1 MKLHPA
7 LLLLGIT
14 LTAIARDKQPDY
26 TSRVPKFTFA
36 GTLEE
41 QEAQLKTN
49 PLMLRFAESRRK
61 LASDPHRP
69 LYHFVSP
76 EGGMNDPNGLCFWQ
90 GRWHLFYQ
98 GYPPEDPRQHW
109 GHAVSDDLVHWR
121 DLPYAI
127 YPNPEEKCYSGATL
141 VEKDRVIAM
150 YHGTKAGNMVA
161 IARDPLLL
169 NWEKV
174 AGRAVIPIAS
184 PDGSPLPYRV
194 FDPCIWKKDGFYYSL
209 SGGTQPGPGGK
220 NVAADFL
227 FRSKDLVKWDYLH
240 PFVEG
245 DRFTLVGDDGAC
257 PYFWPIGNRHMLLF
271 FSHMSGGQYLL
282 GDCDKQRDK
291 LVVTAHGKFNHGA
304 VSPAG
309 VHAPSA
315 TPDGKGGLIVIFN
328 MNPAKKTP
336 GWNQIMT
343 LARRLALVE
352 KEELD
357 IEPAGNIESLRGG
370 HQRVEMLK
378 LPPNKEVVLQ
388 NIRGSAMEI
397 AAEIDV
403 KGAPM
408 VELNV
413 LRSPDRQEF
422 TRIALFKE
430 RGYRTRWESP
440 ARQLS
445 VVSLDTSCSSSL
457 EDARSRPPEN
467 AQVFIGEKEP
477 FKLRVFVD
485 RSVVEVFVNGRQ
497 CLAARVYPGRADS
510 LGVSLRAQGREAL
523 LKSLDAWQM
532 KSIYPCAP
540 PTAETSGDIVL
551 GDFEGNDYGE
561 WVAAGPAFGAG
572 PARGTLPRQ
581 MRGEGFQGKG
591 LVNSFHGSDKP
602 TGTLTSPEFKI
613 ERRYIS
619 FLIGGGGWEGKTCM
633 NLLVDGKVVRTAT
646 GPNVKPGGSEALA
659 PASWDMGEFLG
670 KTARIQIVDDATGGW
685 GHINVDHI
693 VLTDRKPPALLS
705 DQKRVFKIEKRYL
718 NIPIKNGAP
727 KRKVSVLADGKP
739 EVTLDI
745 ELADADPDWWAFMDT
760 SAWRGQAIALMVDK
774 LPEDSTALKRIEPS
788 DEIKGAENLYRE
800 PLRPQFHFSSK
811 RGWNNDPNGLVFYRG
826 EYHLF
831 YQHNPYGTKWGNMH
845 WGHAVSRE
853 LVHWQELGD
862 ALAPDAMGPMFS
874 GSAVV
879 DWRNTSGL
887 GKNGQPPQILIYTA
901 AGKPTVQ
908 CLASSTDGRNFT
920 KFSGNPVV
928 KEITPGNRDPKV
940 FWHEPAQKW
949 VMALYVGLPEKK
961 HAIHF
966 LGSPNLKDWAVL
978 SQTGGFYECP
988 DFFELAVD
996 GDAGKKKWVLTA
1008 ASSDYMVGSF
1018 DGAKFTPETE
1028 KLKGHRGR
1036 GFYAAQTF
1044 SDEPKHRRI
1053 QIGWLQ
1059 APSPGMPFNQC
1070 MSLPLELKLISATE
1084 GPRLTWTPVK
1094 ELEKLRAKSHRIGA
1108 RTLKEGDSNPFAA
1121 INSEL
1126 LEIRAEFEPAADS
1139 MVTFNIR
1146 GVEIAYDAAKQ
1157 EIVVNNHRA
1166 SAPLRD
1172 GRQRLTIYA
1181 DRTAFEVFASDGLTY
1196 VPMPVIPK
1204 AEDTSLALTV
1214 KGDAARF
1221 ASLEAHELRSAWEK

>member
-1 MKLHPA
+1 MNMLKPLVLP
-7 LLLLGIT
+7 GI
-14 LTAIARDKQPDY
+14 AFAVVFHAVAQEKQPDY
-26 TSRVPKFTFA
+26 TSRVPMFTFA
-36 GTLEE
+36 GTLEK
-41 QEAQLKTN
+41 QEAQLKAN
-49 PLMLRFAESRRK
+49 PLMLRFAESRLK
-61 LASDPHRP
+61 MAGDPHRP

-76 EGGMNDPNGLCFWQ
+76 ESSLNDPNGLCFWQ

-98 GYPPEDPRQHW
+98 GYPPEDKRQHW

-150 YHGTKAGNMVA
+150 YHGTKVGNMVA
-161 IARDPLLL
+161 VSRDPLLL

-174 AGRAVIPIAS
+174 AGRAVIPMTNA
-184 PDGSPLPYRV
+184 DGSPLPYRI
-194 FDPCIWKKDGFYYSL
+194 FDPCIWKKDGLYYAL
-209 SGGTQPGPGGK
+209 SGGTQPTGPGGK
-220 NVAADFL
+220 TVALESL
-227 FRSKDLVKWDYLH
+227 FRSKDLVKWEYLH

-257 PYFWPIGNRHMLLF
+257 PYFWPIGDRHMLLF

-282 GDCDKQRDK
+282 GDYEKQRDK

-315 TPDGKGGLIVIFN
+315 APDGKGGIIAIFN
-328 MNPAKKTP
+328 MNPGKGTK

-343 LARRLALVE
+343 LARRLTLVG
-352 KEELD
+352 KEEVG
-357 IEPAGNIESLRGG
+357 IEPAGDIESLRGE
-370 HQRVEMLK
+370 HRRVEAMK
-378 LPPNKEVVLQ
+378 LPANEEIVLPD
-388 NIRGSAMEI
+388 IRGNAMEI
-397 AAEIDV
+397 VAEIDA
-403 KGAPM
+403 KNAPM

-413 LRSPDRQEF
+413 LRSPDKQEF

-440 ARQLS
+440 ARLLS
-445 VVSLDTSCSSSL
+445 VVSLDTSCSSAL

-467 AQVFIGEKEP
+467 AQVFIAENEP

-532 KSIYPCAP
+532 KSIYPR
-540 PTAETSGDIVL
+540 AELKAGPDGNIL
-551 GDFEGNDYGE
+551 LADFEGKDYGD
-561 WVAAGPAFGAG
+561 WIADGKSFGAG
-572 PARGTLPRQ
+572 PAHGTIGGQ
-581 MRGEGFQGKG
+581 MRVEGFQGKG
-591 LVNSFHGSDKP
+591 LVNSFTGGDKP
-602 TGTLTSPEFKI
+602 TGTLTSPEFTINRKF
-613 ERRYIS
+613 IS

-633 NLLVDGKVVRTAT
+633 NLLVDGKIVRTAT
-646 GPNVKPGGSEALA
+646 GPNLKPGGSEALA
-659 PASWDMGEFLG
+659 PASWDVAEFADR
-670 KTARIQIVDDATGGW
+670 TARIQIVDAASGGW

-705 DQKRVFKIEKRYL
+705 DQKREFRIEKRYL

-727 KRKVSVLADGKP
+727 KRKVAVSVDGKP

-745 ELADADPDWWAFMDT
+745 ELADAEPDWRAFMDAG
-760 SAWRGQAIALMVDK
+760 AWRGKTVALVVDR
-774 LPEDSTALKRIEPS
+774 LPEDSAALKQMDQS
-788 DEIKGAENLYRE
+788 DEIKGAENLYCE

-811 RGWNNDPNGLVFYRG
+811 RGWNNDPNGLSFFNG

-831 YQHNPYGTKWGNMH
+831 YQHNPYGWPWGNMH
-845 WGHAVSRE
+845 WGHAVSRD

-862 ALAPDAMGPMFS
+862 ALAPDELGPMFS

-879 DWRNTSGL
+879 DAKNTSGL
-887 GKNGQPPQILIYTA
+887 GKHVLIYTA

-908 CLASSTDGRNFT
+908 CIASSNDGRTYT

-928 KEITPGNRDPKV
+928 KEITGGNRDPKV
-940 FWHEPAQKW
+940 IWHEPTQKW
-949 VMALYVGLPEKK
+949 VMALYVTQPEKK
-961 HAIHF
+961 HTIHF
-966 LGSPNLKDWAVL
+966 LGSPNLKDWTAL
-978 SQTGGFYECP
+978 SQTDGFYECP
-988 DFFELAVD
+988 DFFELPVD
-996 GDAGKKKWVLTA
+996 GDASKKKWVLTA
-1008 ASSDYMVGSF
+1008 ASSEYMVGSF
-1018 DGAKFTPETE
+1018 DGTKFTPETE

-1044 SDEPKHRRI
+1044 SDEPQGRRI

-1070 MSLPLELKLISATE
+1070 MSLPLELKLISTAE

-1094 ELEKLRAKSHRIGA
+1094 ELEKLRAKSHRLGA
-1108 RTLKEGDSNPFAA
+1108 RTLKEGDANPFA
-1121 INSEL
+1121 SVMGEL
-1126 LEIRAEFEPAADS
+1126 LEVRAEFEPSADTT
-1139 MVTFNIR
+1139 VTFNVR
-1146 GVEIAYDAAKQ
+1146 GVEVAYDAAKQ
-1157 EIVVNNHRA
+1157 ELIVNNHRA
-1166 SAPLRD
+1166 PAPLRD
-1172 GRQRLTIYA
+1172 GKQHLIIYT
-1181 DRTAFEVFASDGLTY
+1181 DRTAFEVFASDGLAY
-1196 VPMPVIPK
+1196 VPMPVVPK
-1204 AEDTSLALTV
+1204 TEDTSLTLAVKGGAAKLTV
-1214 KGDAARF
+1214 LDA
-1221 ASLEAHELRSAWEK
+1221 HKLRSAWK